1 MKNLDGKA
9 ARLGLA
15 MGTGSGCS
23 GGAKIMEKR
32 ETANYRQP
40 RFTEPICGAEFDQVI
55 KDGLR
60 PSINAYLKDPSFSY
74 VFDPDHAMIA
84 YPLRV
89 LTIIGSELTSA
100 GVPLE
105 ANPNEEKF
113 IQMNVRDKTG
123 SLSTL
128 LAELK
133 RLGVVG

>member
-1 MKNLDGKA
+1 
-9 ARLGLA
+9 
-15 MGTGSGCS
+15 
-23 GGAKIMEKR
+23 
-32 ETANYRQP
+32 
-40 RFTEPICGAEFDQVI
+40 
-55 KDGLR
+55 
-60 PSINAYLKDPSFSY
+60 
-74 VFDPDHAMIA
+74 MIA